1 MSDKI
6 KLLPEIVANQI
17 AAGEVVNTPSN
28 VVKEM
33 MENSIDAG
41 ARSIRVNFR
50 DGGKQLIQIIDDGE
64 GMSPLDAR
72 MAFDRHA
79 TSKISSFDD
88 IYSLHTFGFRGEA
101 LASIAAVSEVEL
113 RTRQAGDEVGTQTII
128 RGGEFQSQTPV
139 MCPVGSQFAVRNI
152 FYNVPSRRKFIDG
165 DNARL
170 VAQMKQEFTRVA
182 LCNPEVEFE
191 LMSNDAPIYRLP
203 ASNLAGRIVDL
214 IGKHIKQ
221 NLLDVAVET
230 SVVSISGFVGRPAAA
245 KKRNSEQYLFVNGRY
260 FQSPQLQKAIC
271 KAYEKLIPE
280 GCTPSYFIYMTV
292 DADRVDVNVHPQKT
306 TVKFADGEVIAQIV
320 QAAVRETLAKTGAI
334 PMMDFSTEGRVE
346 IPVMRRDAVY
356 REPRSMSNS
365 SYNPFREEYIDPAAP
380 MPDEAFTGFDVPYDG
395 KMPQSLHEPSPRG
408 IARGGAARV
417 PMPATE
423 DSQDDEFISISSA
436 MDAPAPPSAIEYIDD
451 EQLNDAQQE
460 LDYIPSPGA
469 DSATRSRHDGFAS
482 AAFEEVSSLRNGYA
496 VALYGGRTVVIDLK
510 RVRERVVYENTLA
523 VLSQGSA
530 PSQRLL
536 FAERLTLSEEEYE
549 SMELHATEFAA
560 LGFEVE
566 FAGDGVVEI
575 MGVPAMT
582 GQGAAV
588 DELIYE
594 LLQGIDDGDAPADM
608 QRRRM
613 AAVMA
618 HRAAASYGKGISS
631 AEARALVAQLEGCE
645 DRSFSPS
652 GRPLMA
658 ELTVEEIR
666 AKLN

>member
-101 LASIAAVSEVEL
+101 LASIAAVAEVEL

-139 MCPVGSQFAVRNI
+139 MCPVGAQFAVRNI

-170 VAQMKQEFTRVA
+170 VSQMKQEFTRVA

-191 LMSNDAPIYRLP
+191 LMSNDAPLYRLP

-214 IGKHIKQ
+214 IGKHIKH
-221 NLLDVAVET
+221 NLLDVSVET
-230 SVVSISGFVGRPAAA
+230 SVVSLSGFVGRPAAA

-334 PMMDFSTEGRVE
+334 PMMDFSTEGRVD

-365 SYNPFREEYIDPAAP
+365 SYNPFREEYIDVSAP

-395 KMPQSLHEPSPRG
+395 EMPQSVHEPSPREMMNV
-408 IARGGAARV
+408 AA
-417 PMPATE
+417 E
-423 DSQDDEFISISSA
+423 QSDEEFVSISSA
-436 MDAPAPPSAIEYIDD
+436 MTSPVSSSAIEYVD
-451 EQLNDAQQE
+451 EELSEGVEQE
-460 LDYIPSPGA
+460 LEYISSPESGTVG
-469 DSATRSRHDGFAS
+469 SGEPGLFA
-482 AAFEEVSSLRNGYA
+482 AASFEEVCSWRNGYA
-496 VALYGGRTVVIDLK
+496 SALYGGRAVVIDLR
-510 RVRERVVYENTLA
+510 RVRERIVYENTLA
-523 VLSQGSA
+523 VLSYGSA

-536 FAERLTLSEEEYE
+536 FAERLTLGAEEYE
-549 SMELHATEFAA
+549 AMELHATEFAA

-566 FAGDGVVEI
+566 FAGDGVIEVG
-575 MGVPAMT
+575 GVPAVA
-582 GQGAAV
+582 GQGMAV
-588 DELIYE
+588 DELIYD
-594 LLQGIDDGDAPADM
+594 LLQGIDDGQMPVQM

-613 AAVMA
+613 AEVMA
-618 HRAAASYGKGISS
+618 RRAAASYGKGISS
-631 AEARALVAQLEGCE
+631 AEAQSLMSQLESCL

-666 AKLN
+666 AKLS